1 MRITK
6 IENQKRHQNRKN
18 VYAGED
24 FLIGL
29 SDETLIRSGIRVGDE
44 VSAERL
50 KALQRTEELVM
61 AKRAALR
68 FLSHRPRT
76 VREVRD
82 KLREKEFSD
91 DDIAVIIDELT
102 RSGLLDDA
110 EFAHMYI
117 RDALSLHAVGRLLLK
132 KKLLLFGI
140 DRATVDEA
148 LNTAFEGENPEGTA
162 LAAAQKYMKKSPRSR
177 TSIDKARARHRVAAF
192 LGRRGYP
199 WDVIQPVLKKLFAET
214 EPAENAE

>member
-1 MRITK
+1 MRITR
-6 IENQKRHQNRKN
+6 IENQKKHQNRKN
-18 VYAGED
+18 IYADEE

-50 KALQRTEELVM
+50 KALQRTEELVN
-61 AKRAALR
+61 AKRSALR

-82 KLREKEFSD
+82 KLREKEVSD
-91 DDIAVIIDELT
+91 NDIAVTIDDLT

-110 EFAHMYI
+110 EFARMYI
-117 RDALSLHAVGRLLLK
+117 RDALALHAVGQLLLR

-148 LNTAFEGENPEGTA
+148 LHAAFEDENSEGAA
-162 LAAAQKYMKKSPRSR
+162 LAAARKYMQKPSRSR
-177 TSIDKARARHRVAAF
+177 GKIDKPKLRNRVAAF
-192 LGRRGYP
+192 LGRRGYT
-199 WDVIQPVLKKLFAET
+199 WDVIQSVLKKLFAET
-214 EPAENAE
+214 EPADNAS

>member
-1 MRITK
+1 MRITR
-6 IENQKRHQNRKN
+6 IENQKKHQNRKN
-18 VYAGED
+18 IYADEE

-29 SDETLIRSGIRVGDE
+29 SDETLIRSGIRIGDE

-50 KALQRTEELVM
+50 KALQRTEELVN
-61 AKRAALR
+61 AKRSALR

-91 DDIAVIIDELT
+91 NDIAVTIDDLT

-110 EFAHMYI
+110 DFARMYI
-117 RDALSLHAVGRLLLK
+117 RDALAMHAVGQLLLK

-140 DRATVDEA
+140 DRVTVDEA
-148 LNTAFEGENPEGTA
+148 LHAAFEDEDSEGAA
-162 LAAAQKYMKKSPRSR
+162 LAAARKYVQKSSRSR
-177 TSIDKARARHRVAAF
+177 GKIDKLRMRNRVAAF
-192 LGRRGYP
+192 LGRRGYA
-199 WDVIQPVLKKLFAET
+199 WDVIQSVLKKLFAET
-214 EPAENAE
+214 ELADNA